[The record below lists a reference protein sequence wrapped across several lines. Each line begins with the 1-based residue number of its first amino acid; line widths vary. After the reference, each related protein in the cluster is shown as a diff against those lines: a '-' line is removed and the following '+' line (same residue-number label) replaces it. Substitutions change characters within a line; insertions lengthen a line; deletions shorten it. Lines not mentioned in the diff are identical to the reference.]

1 MGISL
6 RSAAAGRPALFQ
18 GRYGSRGNL
27 ELVTP
32 APDGGLVCCWF
43 NSDPPAGPVTE
54 PSVPAATWSDG
65 LRFAGGTAYLAVAG
79 LQTRRGPDWL
89 EVVATHAGGLHRWTW
104 SPGPGFELTHER
116 AGVTGL
122 PVRHRDR
129 RRRRRG
135 HHERGCARA
144 ARGRRPG
151 RRCRRRGVVPL
162 AHGRRAAPRGRAPP
176 RRASDPRAHQ
186 PPVGSRCTM
195 VLLNRYRYPAGTS
208 AWSWNALRPYAC
220 HAATRTRA
228 PLAGDLVHP
237 LLRPDHLALELRSA
251 RTVSKPSWVAVCGK
265 NVTPGEVLELLPLI
279 AMRSPRRSSS
289 TR

>member
-6 RSAAAGRPALFQ
+6 RPAAAGRPALFQ

-54 PSVPAATWSDG
+54 PSVPAATWSVG
-65 LRFAGGTAYLAVAG
+65 LRFAGGTTYLAVAG

-122 PVRHRDR
+122 PYVTETDAGVDVGTTNEAVPVPPEVAALADDADAVAWCRSLMGDEQHLEVVLRHGERLT
-129 RRRRRG
+129 
-135 HHERGCARA
+135 HERI
-144 ARGRRPG
+144 
-151 RRCRRRGVVPL
+151 
-162 AHGRRAAPRGRAPP
+162 
-176 RRASDPRAHQ
+176 S
-186 PPVGSRCTM
+186 
-195 VLLNRYRYPAGTS
+195 
-208 AWSWNALRPYAC
+208 LR
-220 HAATRTRA
+220 
-228 PLAGDLVHP
+228 
-237 LLRPDHLALELRSA
+237 
-251 RTVSKPSWVAVCGK
+251 
-265 NVTPGEVLELLPLI
+265 
-279 AMRSPRRSSS
+279 
-289 TR
+289 